1 MRLSPALTPAF
12 LAAALA
18 VAPALAETP
27 QILDEA
33 PASDNGRYSMQQT
46 PDGFLRLDT
55 RTGKVSLC
63 TVREGSARCALAAD
77 ERDAYER
84 EIARLKAERDAAKA
98 GGKLADGKSAQ
109 DKSAQ
114 DKSSGPRLPTD
125 DEIDRTL
132 SVMQKIWR
140 GMNRIIGQD
149 PVDPPK
155 GGQL

>member
-18 VAPALAETP
+18 AAPALAETP

-63 TVREGSARCALAAD
+63 TVRDGSARCALAAD

-84 EIARLKAERDAAKA
+84 EIARLKAERDGAKA
-98 GGKLADGKSAQ
+98 GGKRA
-109 DKSAQ
+109 DKSAP

-140 GMNRIIGQD
+140 GMSRIIGQD
-149 PVDPPK
+149 PVEPPK